1 MKLLKRLDNL
11 LERFERFAIEL
22 SVMSM
27 AGVCIVNVICRNV
40 FNYSLS
46 FGEEVCQF
54 TIVWVT
60 FLGTSYAARH
70 GLHIRMSA
78 IYDLLPKGLRKIMVL
93 AMTLGTGFL
102 MFLLTWYACRYV
114 GKMALS
120 GRVSPAL
127 RIPMWMIMAWVPL
140 GFASTGIQY
149 IVAAFRN
156 LTSKEIW
163 IAPNVKDDEDSSREY
178 SL

>member
-1 MKLLKRLDNL
+1 MALLKKLDDL
-11 LERFERFAIEL
+11 LERFERLAIEL
-22 SVMSM
+22 SVMLM
-27 AGVCIVNVICRNV
+27 ASVCIVNVVCRNV
-40 FNYSLS
+40 LNYSLS

-54 TIVWVT
+54 AIVWVT

-78 IYDLLPKGLRKIMVL
+78 VYDLLPKNLRKVMMVI
-93 AMTLGTGFL
+93 MTLGTGVL

-127 RIPMWMIMAWVPL
+127 RIPMWMIMSWVPL

-149 IVAAFRN
+149 MATAFKN
-156 LTSKEIW
+156 LTSKETW
-163 IAPNVKDDEDSSREY
+163 IAPNVKDGEDG
-178 SL
+178 SLENSL

>member
-1 MKLLKRLDNL
+1 MGLLKKLNDL

-22 SVMSM
+22 SVMLM
-27 AGVCIVNVICRNV
+27 AGICIVNVICRNV

-60 FLGTSYAARH
+60 FLGASYAARH

-78 IYDLLPKGLRKIMVL
+78 FYDLLPKGLRKVMMLV
-93 AMTLGTGFL
+93 MTLGTGLL

-127 RIPMWMIMAWVPL
+127 RIPMWMIMTWVPL
-140 GFASTGIQY
+140 GLASTGIQY
-149 IVAAFRN
+149 MAAAFRN
-156 LTSKEIW
+156 LTSNEVW
-163 IAPNVKDDEDSSREY
+163 IAPNVKDGEDSGREY